1 MNIIQLETQFLNFS
15 QSRGFRTL
23 PSFPLVTDDPSVL
36 FINAGITP
44 FKPIMLQGKLLPDTA
59 IVQRCLRT
67 RWNASGLFRFE
78 MLAILGMASRIHDA
92 AAHLFNFLTKEISLP
107 ISNLHCVANEQDT
120 DLLGLVSLYLPDQQ
134 IHPLN
139 ANSHK
144 YWVRWEF
151 GYGEILTGRG
161 LTLVWEFMNRS
172 PCSKT
177 CSIHCECQRFLP
189 LGNIVD
195 VLHSPTGCRYFDIGF
210 GVERLISLFYDGELY
225 AIDTLQAS
233 IEEFCK
239 LGMDVEMAQS
249 LTNLYSS
256 ITLLIEEGVL
266 PSNKKSGYVL
276 RKMIRCI
283 VEWLYIEPYTLII
296 ESVMAATNRYL
307 NLMINCQDSH
317 RKTVIAVITDECTL
331 YIKNI
336 ARGKHLVRK
345 FLMEK
350 KDIPVENLY
359 SEIKNTFGLPR
370 IVIDNLLTQ
379 FGLNSLVKNN

>member
-1 MNIIQLETQFLNFS
+1 MNILQLKTHFLNFS
-15 QSRGFRTL
+15 QDRGFRSL
-23 PSFPLVTDDPSVL
+23 PSFPLVTDDPSIL

-78 MLAILGMASRIHDA
+78 MLAILGMASRLPDA
-92 AAHLFNFLTKEISLP
+92 VTHFFDFLTKEIDLP
-107 ISNLHCVANEQDT
+107 ISNLHCVVNEQDT
-120 DLLGLVSLYLPDQQ
+120 DLLNLISLYLPDQK
-134 IHPLN
+134 IHHLN
-139 ANSHK
+139 ANNHK

-161 LTLVWEFMNRS
+161 LTLVWEFTNRS
-172 PCSKT
+172 PCCTT
-177 CSIHCECQRFLP
+177 CCIHCECNRFLP

-195 VLHSPTGCRYFDIGF
+195 VLHTPTEYRYFDIGF
-210 GVERLISLFYDGELY
+210 GVERLTSLFYDGELY

-233 IEEFCK
+233 IDKFCK
-239 LGMDVEMAQS
+239 LGMDVGIAQS

-256 ITLLIEEGVL
+256 ITLLIEEGIL

-283 VEWLYIEPYTLII
+283 VELLYIEPYELVV
-296 ESVMAATNRYL
+296 ESVTAATNCYL
-307 NLMINCQDSH
+307 SLTDNCPDSNI
-317 RKTVIAVITDECTL
+317 KTFLSVITDECVL
-331 YIKNI
+331 YIKSI
-336 ARGKHLVRK
+336 DRGKQMAKK

-350 KDIPVENLY
+350 EEISVENLY
-359 SEIKNTFGLPR
+359 SEIRNTFGLPR
-370 IVIDNLLTQ
+370 IVINNLLHI
-379 FGLNSLVKNN
+379 SD